1 MYVLKKR
8 EQYHFRNQVYFS
20 LSNFPFTFLKAMMY
34 AHLVSYPPPKKNHR
48 ENLKVYATLRGN
60 PRTERG
66 GRRERTWKID
76 HEPTIKGKNLLTGL
90 MNATQSS
97 LLLISQLITLRNVQL
112 LKSLKSTYCK
122 SKAFSKRNV
131 TE

>member
-1 MYVLKKR
+1 
-8 EQYHFRNQVYFS
+8 
-20 LSNFPFTFLKAMMY
+20 MY
-34 AHLVSYPPPKKNHR
+34 AHLVSYPPPEKNHR
-48 ENLKVYATLRGN
+48 ENLKVYAALMGN

-76 HEPTIKGKNLLTGL
+76 HEPTIKGKILLTGP

-112 LKSLKSTYCK
+112 LKSLKVPIA
-122 SKAFSKRNV
+122 KARRSQKGMLQNGCNQ
-131 TE
+131 T